1 MKTGFLFVNILLMA
15 SAALADE
22 SESGIQLKEGQG
34 KALVAANCTMCHS
47 LDYIQ
52 MNGGLLDK
60 SGWQKTVDK
69 MIKVMGAPIKPEDVD
84 PIVAYLAKN
93 YGK

>member
-1 MKTGFLFVNILLMA
+1 MKTGFLFVNLLLIA

-22 SESGIQLKEGQG
+22 SRIQLKEGQG
-34 KALVAANCTMCHS
+34 KTLVTVNCMMCHS

-52 MNGGLLDK
+52 MNEGLLDK
-60 SGWQKTVDK
+60 AGWQKVVDK

>member
-1 MKTGFLFVNILLMA
+1 MKTGFLFVNLLLIA

-22 SESGIQLKEGQG
+22 SRIQLKEGQG
-34 KALVAANCTMCHS
+34 KTLVVANCMMCHS

-60 SGWQKTVDK
+60 SGWQKVVDK

>member
-1 MKTGFLFVNILLMA
+1 MKTGFLFVNLLLIA
-15 SAALADE
+15 STALADE
-22 SESGIQLKEGQG
+22 SRIQLKEGQG
-34 KALVAANCTMCHS
+34 KTLVVANCMMCHS

-60 SGWQKTVDK
+60 SGWQKVVDK

>member
-1 MKTGFLFVNILLMA
+1 MKTGFMVASFLLIA
-15 SAALADE
+15 STALADE
-22 SESGIQLKEGQG
+22 SRIQLKDGPG
-34 KALVAANCTMCHS
+34 KNLVMANCTMCHS

-52 MNGGLLDK
+52 INSGFLDK
-60 SGWQKTVDK
+60 SEWQKIVDK
-69 MIKVMGAPIKPEDVD
+69 MIKVMGAPIKAEDID

>member
-1 MKTGFLFVNILLMA
+1 MKTGFLFVNLLLIA

-22 SESGIQLKEGQG
+22 SRIQLKEGQG
-34 KALVAANCTMCHS
+34 KALVAANCMMCHS

-60 SGWQKTVDK
+60 SGWQKVVDK
-69 MIKVMGAPIKPEDVD
+69 MIKIMGAPIKPEDVD

>member
-1 MKTGFLFVNILLMA
+1 MKTGFLFVNILLIA
-15 SAALADE
+15 STALADE
-22 SESGIQLKEGQG
+22 SNIRLKEGRG
-34 KALVAANCTMCHS
+34 KTQVTANCAICHS

-52 MNGGLLDK
+52 MNSGFLDK
-60 SGWQKTVDK
+60 SGWQKIVDK

>member
-1 MKTGFLFVNILLMA
+1 MKTGVLLVNILLITVT
-15 SAALADE
+15 ALADE
-22 SESGIQLKEGQG
+22 SRIQLKGG
-34 KALVAANCTMCHS
+34 PAKTLVEANCVMCHS
-47 LDYIQ
+47 LDYIE
-52 MNGGLLDK
+52 MNSGVLDK

-84 PIVAYLAKN
+84 PIVDYLAKN

>member
-1 MKTGFLFVNILLMA
+1 MKTGFLFVSILMMA
-15 SAALADE
+15 STALADE
-22 SESGIQLKEGQG
+22 SRIQLKEGPG
-34 KALVAANCTMCHS
+34 KTLVTANCTMCHS

-52 MNGGLLDK
+52 MNSGVLDN

-69 MIKVMGAPIKPEDVD
+69 MVKAMGAPIKPEDVK
-84 PIVAYLAKN
+84 PIVDYLAKN

>member
-1 MKTGFLFVNILLMA
+1 MKTGFLFVNILMMA
-15 SAALADE
+15 STALADE
-22 SESGIQLKEGQG
+22 SSIQLKEGPG
-34 KALVAANCTMCHS
+34 KTLVTANCTMCHS

-52 MNGGLLDK
+52 MNSGVLDK
-60 SGWQKTVDK
+60 PGWQKTVDK
-69 MIKVMGAPIKPEDVD
+69 MIKVMGAPIKPEDID

>member
-1 MKTGFLFVNILLMA
+1 MKTGFLFVNFLLIA
-15 SAALADE
+15 STALADE
-22 SESGIQLKEGQG
+22 SRIQLKEGPG
-34 KALVAANCTMCHS
+34 KALVAGNCAICHS
-47 LDYIQ
+47 LDYIP
-52 MNGGLLDK
+52 MNSGVLDK

-69 MIKVMGAPIKPEDVD
+69 MIKVMGAPIRPEDID

>member
-1 MKTGFLFVNILLMA
+1 MKTGVLFVNILMMA
-15 SAALADE
+15 STALADE
-22 SESGIQLKEGQG
+22 SSIQLKEGPG
-34 KALVAANCTMCHS
+34 KTLVTANCTMCHS

-52 MNGGLLDK
+52 MNSGVLDN

-69 MIKVMGAPIKPEDVD
+69 MIKVMGAPIKQEDVD

>member
-1 MKTGFLFVNILLMA
+1 MKTGFLFINILLIPA
-15 SAALADE
+15 TALADE
-22 SESGIQLKEGQG
+22 SRIQLKEAQG
-34 KALVAANCTMCHS
+34 KPLVTANCTLCHS

-52 MNGGLLDK
+52 MNAGVLDK

>member
-1 MKTGFLFVNILLMA
+1 MKTGFLFVTLLLITTT
-15 SAALADE
+15 ALADE
-22 SESGIQLKEGQG
+22 SRIQLKEGPG
-34 KALVAANCTMCHS
+34 KAMVSAQCAMCHS

-52 MNGGLLDK
+52 MNSGFLDK
-60 SGWQKTVDK
+60 SGWRKIVDK
-69 MIKVMGAPIKPEDVD
+69 MIKVMGAPIKPEDID